1 MRLLV
6 LVTLATMAASAHS
19 FSLPP
24 GVDMREIKYLM
35 SIVDPPTCGCVLPT
49 ACEVHIPNAHFVGL
63 RCNGQQVR
71 FCCKRKRN
79 PNAKTNF
86 RLTPELVEKTTT
98 TSDRV
103 EPECYCVETSKCRT
117 EKVDFSFGKSCG
129 FGFVRCCGDGLISQ
143 VEEEDISHK
152 DNTVVEEMTTV
163 LQPDNLRGKV
173 SDHASTRVQLGDH
186 FVPRR
191 EDRNI
196 TQTDKNTTQ
205 TVVDEVKKLPEKV
218 EVFRPPPKEKVT
230 VVTPADPQV
239 KVVTSQSRDSTG
251 TRNSPKGPPLS
262 RKEQE
267 ETYRSYMKFVEYHNE
282 LFRRQQARRRWQQ
295 QQQDSGFLSA
305 MFKSFSDMLG

>member
-1 MRLLV
+1 M
-6 LVTLATMAASAHS
+6 
-19 FSLPP
+19 
-24 GVDMREIKYLM
+24 
-35 SIVDPPTCGCVLPT
+35 
-49 ACEVHIPNAHFVGL
+49 
-63 RCNGQQVR
+63 
-71 FCCKRKRN
+71 
-79 PNAKTNF
+79 
-86 RLTPELVEKTTT
+86 
-98 TSDRV
+98 
-103 EPECYCVETSKCRT
+103 
-117 EKVDFSFGKSCG
+117 KVDFSFGKSCG

-152 DNTVVEEMTTV
+152 DNAVVEEMTTV
-163 LQPDNLRGKV
+163 LQPDDLPRGNV

-239 KVVTSQSRDSTG
+239 KVVASQRRDSTG
-251 TRNSPKGPPLS
+251 KWNSPKGPPLS

-295 QQQDSGFLSA
+295 QQQDSGFFSA
-305 MFKSFSDMLG
+305 MFRSFSDMLG